1 MRGGVEAFPCWIRAA
16 LADYGVPF
24 TPVAD
29 AKRDR
34 KVVLSGQAGGAGGPD
49 GRGGRGRRLP
59 HGKAGGLTSGPQA
72 FAAARDFAER

>member
-1 MRGGVEAFPCWIRAA
+1 MRGGVEAFPCWIRTA
-16 LADYGVPF
+16 LADDSVPF
-24 TPVAD
+24 TPAAD

-34 KVVLSGQAGGAGGPD
+34 KVVLSGQAGGPD